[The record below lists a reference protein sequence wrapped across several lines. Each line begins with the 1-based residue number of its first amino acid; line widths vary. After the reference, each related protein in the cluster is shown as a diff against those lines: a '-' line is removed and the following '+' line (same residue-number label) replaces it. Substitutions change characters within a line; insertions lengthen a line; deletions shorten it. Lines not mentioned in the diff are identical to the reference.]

1 MFVLICRARRLILIL
16 AVLVVYAGAQTV
28 SHLSFATPENAA
40 TALLQALKTDDHAK
54 LRSIFGPAFEQTFSS
69 GDPTADRQN
78 RKVVALA
85 MQQRWRWTP
94 KNQSTKVLTVGDED
108 WPFPV
113 PLTKEGSAWRFDTE
127 SGKDE
132 VLARRIG
139 ANELTVIRLCE
150 AYVLMQHQY
159 ADQEHDGKPKGLY
172 AQKFRS
178 SPGRQDGLYWSVK
191 PGQRPSPLG
200 DLAAEAAAEG
210 YRGKEPSTPFEGYFF
225 RVLTAQGKSAQGGAK
240 NYVVDGDMSGGFALI
255 AYPAKYGYSGVM
267 TFIVN
272 QSGVIY
278 EKDLGA
284 ATSDLAGKIGEFNPD
299 TSWART
305 PIP

>member
-1 MFVLICRARRLILIL
+1 ML
-16 AVLVVYAGAQTV
+16 AVLAGYAGAQSV
-28 SHLSFATPENAA
+28 SQLSFATPDAAA
-40 TALLQALKTDDHAK
+40 TALLQALKTADSAK
-54 LRSIFGPAFEQTFSS
+54 LRSIFGPAFDQTFSS

-78 RKVVALA
+78 RQVVALA
-85 MQQRWRWTP
+85 MQQAWRWVP
-94 KNQSTKVLTVGDED
+94 KSQSENVLIIGDED

-113 PLTKEGSAWRFDTE
+113 PLTKEGASWRFDTE

-139 ANELTVIRLCE
+139 ANELNVIRLCN
-150 AYVLMQHQY
+150 AYVAMQGEY
-159 ADQEHDGKPKGLY
+159 ANQEHDGKPKGLY

-178 SPGRQDGLYWSVK
+178 SPGRQDGLYWTVK

-210 YRGKEPSTPFEGYFF
+210 YQGKEPSTPFEGYFF
-225 RVLTAQGKSAQGGAK
+225 RILTAQGKSAPGGAR
-240 NYVVDGDMSGGFALI
+240 NYLVDGDMSRGFALI

-272 QSGVIY
+272 QSGVVY
-278 EKDLGA
+278 EKDLGP
-284 ATSDLAGKIGEFNPD
+284 ATLELAHRIDSFNPD
-299 TSWART
+299 RSWAITRVPST
-305 PIP
+305 AEN